1 MLILSQ
7 QLVFKDLKAVPLISA
22 SRWLVKRTDVTRM
35 WWKENS
41 EAKLTFGRRVN
52 KQNLV
57 MFLFTDLLAITKRKS
72 DKHYDVVDYCPRNLV
87 QLQAVDSYELRALS
101 AGKGLSDKDHGPKAA
116 ALLTL
121 LQSQA
126 ENKTVEW
133 LLTFPSESER
143 RAWSLAFCPP
153 EAKPSE
159 ASEPGEKIYADWD
172 CPEVE
177 AVADYS
183 AADDCTELA

>member
-1 MLILSQ
+1 MT
-7 QLVFKDLKAVPLISA
+7 K
-22 SRWLVKRTDVTRM
+22 
-35 WWKENS
+35 
-41 EAKLTFGRRVN
+41 KLCY
-52 KQNLV
+52 
-57 MFLFTDLLAITKRKS
+57 S

-183 AADDCTELA
+183 AADDCTELATDSEMANDTVLDIKSGERMKVMRKLTSSGNSETKTMPPISLQKVMMGDYDF

>member
-1 MLILSQ
+1 MTN
-7 QLVFKDLKAVPLISA
+7 ISCY
-22 SRWLVKRTDVTRM
+22 
-35 WWKENS
+35 
-41 EAKLTFGRRVN
+41 
-52 KQNLV
+52 
-57 MFLFTDLLAITKRKS
+57 S

-101 AGKGLSDKDHGPKAA
+101 AGKGLSDKDQTGPKAA

-159 ASEPGEKIYADWD
+159 SAEPGEKIYADWD

-183 AADDCTELA
+183 ADDCADAAIDGEVSNDNLLDIKSGERMKVMRKLTSSGKKCRKYIQDTYSYKKQRQDD

>member
-1 MLILSQ
+1 MN
-7 QLVFKDLKAVPLISA
+7 KTNISCY
-22 SRWLVKRTDVTRM
+22 
-35 WWKENS
+35 
-41 EAKLTFGRRVN
+41 
-52 KQNLV
+52 
-57 MFLFTDLLAITKRKS
+57 S

-133 LLTFPSESER
+133 LLTFPTESER
-143 RAWSLAFCPP
+143 RAWSL
-153 EAKPSE
+153 EWWHTKLGRPSE
-159 ASEPGEKIYADWD
+159 
-172 CPEVE
+172 
-177 AVADYS
+177 
-183 AADDCTELA
+183 